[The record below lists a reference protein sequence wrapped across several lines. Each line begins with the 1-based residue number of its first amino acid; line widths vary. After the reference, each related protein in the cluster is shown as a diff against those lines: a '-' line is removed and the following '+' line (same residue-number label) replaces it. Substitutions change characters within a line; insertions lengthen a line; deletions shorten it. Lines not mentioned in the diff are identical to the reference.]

1 MSFEELESLVILQLK
16 MWTNEKPL
24 RSVLKMPGKHAS
36 ESIYENL
43 SNFDFGCIFKQSRLA
58 ILSFSP
64 IRSPKTF
71 KLRLESSEIDLC
83 TNTLPF
89 ETHMLKPKYLSFKM
103 VTQNFLE

>member
-1 MSFEELESLVILQLK
+1 VSFEELESLVILQQK

-24 RSVLKMPGKHAS
+24 RSVLKMPGKHAACLS

-43 SNFDFGCIFKQSRLA
+43 SNSEFGCIFKQSRLA

-64 IRSPKTF
+64 IRSTKSF
-71 KLRLESSEIDLC
+71 KLQLESSEIDLC

-89 ETHMLKPKYLSFKM
+89 ETHMLKPK
-103 VTQNFLE
+103 